1 MVANVANVALDYTEW
16 APPLY
21 IDTIRHDVDAYTAQS
36 ARTPSKIVLWVHQ
49 WDFLVK
55 QHGDLK
61 PKYVVEKAE
70 FDGFGIRATMRPP
83 ESSDGGRIWGI
94 KVEVRDPEAHKP

>member
-1 MVANVANVALDYTEW
+1 MVANVALDYTEW

-21 IDTIRHDVDAYTAQS
+21 IDTIRRDIGQFW
-36 ARTPSKIVLWVHQ
+36 ARSGGHIHAPSKIILWVHQ

-55 QHGDLK
+55 QYGDLK

-70 FDGFGIRATMRPP
+70 FDGFGIKATIRPP
-83 ESSDGGRIWGI
+83 ESSDDVRIYGI

>member
-1 MVANVANVALDYTEW
+1 MIANIALDYTEW

-21 IDTIRHDVDAYTAQS
+21 IDRVRSDIDTFTAQ
-36 ARTPSKIVLWVHQ
+36 TDKYPSKIVLWVHQ

-55 QHGDLK
+55 QAGPHLR
-61 PKYVVEKAE
+61 PKYMLERVEL
-70 FDGFGIRATMRPP
+70 DDFGLKATMRPA
-83 ESSDGGRIWGI
+83 ESSDGGELWGI